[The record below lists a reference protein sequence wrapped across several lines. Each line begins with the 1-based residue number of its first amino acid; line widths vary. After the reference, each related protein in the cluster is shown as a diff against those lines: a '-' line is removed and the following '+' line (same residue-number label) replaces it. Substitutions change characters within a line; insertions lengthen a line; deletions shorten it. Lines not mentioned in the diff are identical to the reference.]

1 MPPLPTPLI
10 LASTSPY
17 RRQLLER
24 LRVPFSCE
32 RPGVDEDAVKRR
44 LAEPLAV
51 VRQLARSKAEAVAA
65 RFPSAIVIGSDQ
77 AATIDGRVLDKPGDA
92 ANAIEQLQRL
102 QGRSHDLLT
111 AVVVVHPAGVVEFVD
126 TTTLCMRPLRPDEIA
141 RYVAAE
147 QPFDCAGSYKIEA
160 LGVTLFARID
170 SADQTAIQ
178 GLPLLRLSHELRA
191 LGIALP

>member
-1 MPPLPTPLI
+1 MPPLI

-24 LRVPFSCE
+24 LRLPFTCE

-51 VRQLARSKAEAVAA
+51 VQQLARQKAEAVAA
-65 RFPSAIVIGSDQ
+65 RFPEAVVIGSDQ
-77 AATIDGRVLDKPGDA
+77 AATIDGRILDKPGDA
-92 ANAIEQLQRL
+92 ANAIAQLQSL
-102 QGRSHDLLT
+102 QGRDHALLT
-111 AVVVVHPAGVVEFVD
+111 AVAVVHPHGVVAFVD
-126 TTTLCMRPLRPDEIA
+126 TTTLWMRPLQDTEIA

-170 SADQTAIQ
+170 SGDQTAIQ
-178 GLPLLRLSHELRA
+178 GLPLLQLSHELRR
-191 LGIALP
+191 LGFALP